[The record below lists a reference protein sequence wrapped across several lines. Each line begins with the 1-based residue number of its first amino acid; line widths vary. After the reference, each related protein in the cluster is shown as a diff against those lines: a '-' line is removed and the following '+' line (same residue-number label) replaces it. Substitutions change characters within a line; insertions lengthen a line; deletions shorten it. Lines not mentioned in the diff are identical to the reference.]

1 MTVASLYLS
10 FIGNKREVKI
20 RTLISFKRPCC
31 LKQTPE
37 KTKEIKPK
45 KQKDIEVQ

>member
-1 MTVASLYLS
+1 MTVAHLYLS

-20 RTLISFKRPCC
+20 RTLIPFEQPCY

-37 KTKEIKPK
+37 KTKEIKLK
-45 KQKDIEVQ
+45 KKKDIEVL